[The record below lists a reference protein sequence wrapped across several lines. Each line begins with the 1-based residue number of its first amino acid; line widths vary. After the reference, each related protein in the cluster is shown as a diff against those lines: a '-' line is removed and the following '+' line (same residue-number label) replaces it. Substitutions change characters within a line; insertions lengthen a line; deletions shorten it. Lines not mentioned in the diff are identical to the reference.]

1 MMSFLNDDEGN
12 TRLVRRLKLDASFS
26 DCPQFMSENSLEL
39 AFRDSIAKTC
49 QQRNIKKF
57 LPIDNDSD
65 WFISRVLVELNHE
78 FLDHV

>member
-1 MMSFLNDDEGN
+1 MMPFLNDDEGY

-26 DCPQFMSENSLEL
+26 DCPQLMSKNSLEL
-39 AFRDSIAKTC
+39 AFRDSVAKTC
-49 QQRNIKKF
+49 QQRNIKNI

-78 FLDHV
+78 FLDHI